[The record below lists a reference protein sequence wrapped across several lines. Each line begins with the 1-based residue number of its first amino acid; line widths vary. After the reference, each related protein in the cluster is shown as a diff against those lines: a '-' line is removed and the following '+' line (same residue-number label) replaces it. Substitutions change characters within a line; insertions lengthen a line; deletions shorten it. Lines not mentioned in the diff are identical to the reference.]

1 MRARARAR
9 ARYICTRLV
18 RTRARMYIRG
28 IVRVQPARSSCPFGL
43 PPRSTGQWLAAS
55 ALLRSTPDSLL
66 RFVRSPVLSLPLA
79 RPRSHPHLL
88 PVHFSSSALC
98 VRPFASL
105 RSFVR
110 SFVRVTLG
118 REHPGV
124 SETSMRDSSSF
135 LVSLSVPVSFRS
147 SVPAPTRSLLSFPR
161 LVPSPFQSGAFPRLT
176 GIFGATPFRYR

>member
-1 MRARARAR
+1 
-9 ARYICTRLV
+9 
-18 RTRARMYIRG
+18 
-28 IVRVQPARSSCPFGL
+28 L
-43 PPRSTGQWLAAS
+43 P
-55 ALLRSTPDSLL
+55 
-66 RFVRSPVLSLPLA
+66 
-79 RPRSHPHLL
+79 H
-88 PVHFSSSALC
+88 
-98 VRPFASL
+98 
-105 RSFVR
+105 FVR